1 MIFPLLFTALGHE
14 PAMPGY
20 FFIVEGPDRGDSVG
34 DDPTG
39 AIIPTDETALD
50 DAQRIIR
57 ELKNA
62 GAYSDPALMMV
73 AKSDTRRT
81 VFAIPF
87 NLNQPI

>member
-1 MIFPLLFTALGHE
+1 
-14 PAMPGY
+14 MPGY

-87 NLNQPI
+87 NLNQPV